1 MTLVEMQ
8 NSRLLPITNIINLI
22 FTTDLYWDNFKVHK
36 IVAGTF
42 FNSKTSSVPHF
53 LGWWNTV
60 LRGLANKIT
69 IELLK
74 TPMTKCM
81 YITWS
86 TLALFINC

>member
-42 FNSKTSSVPHF
+42 FNSKT
-53 LGWWNTV
+53 
-60 LRGLANKIT
+60 
-69 IELLK
+69 
-74 TPMTKCM
+74 
-81 YITWS
+81 
-86 TLALFINC
+86 